1 MISMAGSVFLYKNIF
16 GWISMGAQDRTEKVL
31 REMHVLF
38 SKAQPYEG
46 STRNVIVDKNAM
58 MDLLK
63 ELNECMYDM
72 MEEHE
77 LTVKSRDKANREIQK
92 KGDDIIFDATRKA
105 EDIYAASIMYT
116 DNALDSIQDII
127 KESQESIDKIY
138 EEATKKI
145 KEETRSVKT
154 NQLELKSHLND
165 LIDTQKYLRLIDEEN
180 MRILKEKAEGTDE
193 EFDDGPKY
201 SAPEIR
207 IDKDYFA
214 RAGLDVDDDLDQPA
228 GDLDDEGNAISS
240 EDLDAEYFKWQE
252 EASEEEKKPSK
263 KGLSGLFGLKH

>member
-1 MISMAGSVFLYKNIF
+1 
-16 GWISMGAQDRTEKVL
+16 MGAQDRTEKVL

-63 ELNECMYDM
+63 ELNSCMYDM

-77 LTVKSRDKANREIQK
+77 LTVKSRDKANRQMQK
-92 KGDDIIFDATRKA
+92 QGDDIVFDATRKA

-116 DNALDSIQDII
+116 DNALDSIQEII
-127 KESQESIDKIY
+127 KDSEESIAKIY
-138 EEATKKI
+138 EEASKKI
-145 KEETRSVKT
+145 KEESRAIKT
-154 NQLELKSHLND
+154 NQLELKSHLGD

-180 MRILKEKAEGTDE
+180 MRIKKEKEEGNPE
-193 EFDDGPKY
+193 EYDDAPKY

-214 RAGLDVDDDLDQPA
+214 RAGLQVDDDLDAPA
-228 GDLDDEGNAISS
+228 VDNEEENGISS
-240 EDLDAEYFKWQE
+240 DDLDAEYFKWQE
-252 EASEEEKKPSK
+252 EESEGEKKPGK
-263 KGLSGLFGLKH
+263 KGLGGLFGLKH

>member
-1 MISMAGSVFLYKNIF
+1 
-16 GWISMGAQDRTEKVL
+16 MGAQDRTERVL
-31 REMHVLF
+31 REMHVQF

-46 STRNVIVDKNAM
+46 SSKNVIVDKNAM

-72 MEEHE
+72 MEEYE
-77 LTVKSRDKANREIQK
+77 LTVKSRDKANREVQK
-92 KGDDIIFDATRKA
+92 QGDDIIFDATRKA

-116 DNALDSIQDII
+116 DNALESIQNII
-127 KESQESIDKIY
+127 KESQSSIDKIY

-145 KEETRSVKT
+145 KEETSSVKT
-154 NQLELKSHLND
+154 NQLELKGHLND

-180 MRILKEKAEGTDE
+180 LRIAKAKENGTEE
-193 EFDDGPKY
+193 EFDDAPKY

-214 RAGLDVDDDLDQPA
+214 RAGLDIEDDLDQPA
-228 GDLDDEGNAISS
+228 DNINGEETGISS

-252 EASEEEKKPSK
+252 EEKESEEGKKPGK

>member
-1 MISMAGSVFLYKNIF
+1 
-16 GWISMGAQDRTEKVL
+16 MGAQDRTEKVL
-31 REMHVLF
+31 RDMHVLF

-46 STRNVIVDKNAM
+46 SSRNVIVDKNSM

-77 LTVKSRDKANREIQK
+77 LTVKSRDKANRQMQK
-92 KGDDIIFDATRKA
+92 QGDDIVFDATRKA
-105 EDIYAASIMYT
+105 EDIYAASLMYT
-116 DNALDSIQDII
+116 DNALDSIQEII
-127 KESQESIDKIY
+127 KESQESITKIY
-138 EEATKKI
+138 EEANKKI
-145 KEETRSVKT
+145 KEETKAVKS

-180 MRILKEKAEGTDE
+180 MRIRKEKAEGPLE
-193 EFDDGPKY
+193 EFDDAPKY

-214 RAGLDVDDDLDQPA
+214 RAGIQIEDNLDQPS
-228 GDLDDEGNAISS
+228 DLSEEENSISS

-252 EASEEEKKPSK
+252 ESESSEDKKPGK
-263 KGLSGLFGLKH
+263 KGLGGLFGLKH

>member
-1 MISMAGSVFLYKNIF
+1 
-16 GWISMGAQDRTEKVL
+16 MGAQDRTEKVL

-46 STRNVIVDKNAM
+46 STKNVIVDKNSM

-72 MEEHE
+72 MEEYE
-77 LTVKSRDKANREIQK
+77 LTAKSRDKANREIQK
-92 KGDDIIFDATRKA
+92 KGDDIIFEATRKA

-127 KESQESIDKIY
+127 KESQASIDKIY
-138 EEATKKI
+138 ESATKQI
-145 KEETRSVKT
+145 KEEVSSVKT

-180 MRILKEKAEGTDE
+180 MRILKEKEEGTEDVYN
-193 EFDDGPKY
+193 DAPKY

-207 IDKDYFA
+207 IDKEYFA
-214 RAGLDVDDDLDQPA
+214 KAGIDLDEDLPQPT
-228 GDLDDEGNAISS
+228 DETEGEEQMVSS
-240 EDLDAEYFKWQE
+240 DDLDAEYFKWQE
-252 EASEEEKKPSK
+252 ESDEDKKPGK
-263 KGLSGLFGLKH
+263 KGLGGLFGLKH

>member
-1 MISMAGSVFLYKNIF
+1 MATKWYLVRQLGIF
-16 GWISMGAQDRTEKVL
+16 ICIGENMGAQDRTERVL

-46 STRNVIVDKNAM
+46 STKNVIVDKNAM

-77 LTVKSRDKANREIQK
+77 LTVKSRDKANREMQK
-92 KGDDIIFDATRKA
+92 QGDDIVFDATRKA
-105 EDIYAASIMYT
+105 EDIYAASLMYT
-116 DNALDSIQDII
+116 DNALESIQNIV
-127 KESQESIDKIY
+127 KESQESVAKVY
-138 EEATKKI
+138 EEAIKKI
-145 KEETRSVKT
+145 KEENRAIKT

-180 MRILKEKAEGTDE
+180 MRLLKEKNEGAEEG
-193 EFDDGPKY
+193 FDSAPKY
-201 SAPEIR
+201 AAPEIR

-214 RAGLDVDDDLDQPA
+214 RAGLEYDDLDEPA
-228 GDLDDEGNAISS
+228 AETEEAGISS
-240 EDLDAEYFKWQE
+240 DDLDAEYFKWQQE
-252 EASEEEKKPSK
+252 ESEEDSK
-263 KGLSGLFGLKH
+263 KNGKKGFGSLFGLKK

>member
-1 MISMAGSVFLYKNIF
+1 
-16 GWISMGAQDRTEKVL
+16 MGAQDRTEKVL
-31 REMHVLF
+31 RDMHVLF

-46 STRNVIVDKNAM
+46 SARNVIVDKNAM

-77 LTVKSRDKANREIQK
+77 LTVKSRDKANREMQK
-92 KGDDIIFDATRKA
+92 QGDDIVFEATRKA
-105 EDIYAASIMYT
+105 EDIYAASLMYT
-116 DNALDSIQDII
+116 DNALDSIQEII
-127 KESQESIDKIY
+127 KESQESIAKIY
-138 EEATKKI
+138 EDATKKI
-145 KEETRSVKT
+145 KDESRMVKT

-180 MRILKEKAEGTDE
+180 MRIRKEKEEGTDE
-193 EFDDGPKY
+193 EFSDAPKY

-207 IDKDYFA
+207 INKEYFA
-214 RAGLDVDDDLDQPA
+214 QAGLEVEDDLDAPA
-228 GDLDDEGNAISS
+228 ATEGEENLISS

-252 EASEEEKKPSK
+252 EGSDEDKKTGK
-263 KGLSGLFGLKH
+263 KGLGGLFGLKH

>member
-1 MISMAGSVFLYKNIF
+1 
-16 GWISMGAQDRTEKVL
+16 MGASDRTERVL
-31 REMHVLF
+31 RDMHVLF

-77 LTVKSRDKANREIQK
+77 LTVKSRDKANREMQK
-92 KGDDIIFDATRKA
+92 QGDEIVFEATRKA

-116 DNALDSIQDII
+116 DNALDSLQKVI
-127 KESQESIDKIY
+127 KESEEAVSKIY
-138 EEATKKI
+138 DDALKKI
-145 KEETRSVKT
+145 KEETKAVKS

-180 MRILKEKAEGTDE
+180 MRILKGEKNSDEE
-193 EFDDGPKY
+193 EFDDAPKY
-201 SAPEIR
+201 AAPEIR
-207 IDKDYFA
+207 INKEYFA
-214 RAGLDVDDDLDQPA
+214 QAGLDVGEELDQPA
-228 GDLDDEGNAISS
+228 GDLDEEQNAISS

-252 EASEEEKKPSK
+252 EESGEEPKKHGK
-263 KGLSGLFGLKH
+263 KGLGALFGKKH

>member
-1 MISMAGSVFLYKNIF
+1 
-16 GWISMGAQDRTEKVL
+16 MGASDRTERVL
-31 REMHVLF
+31 RDMHVIF

-77 LTVKSRDKANREIQK
+77 LTVKSRDKANREMQK
-92 KGDDIIFDATRKA
+92 QGDEIVFEATRKA

-116 DNALDSIQDII
+116 DNALDSIQKVI
-127 KESQESIDKIY
+127 KESEEAVSKIY
-138 EEATKKI
+138 DDALKKI
-145 KEETRSVKT
+145 KEETKAVKS

-180 MRILKEKAEGTDE
+180 MRILKGEKSSDEE
-193 EFDDGPKY
+193 EFDDAPKY
-201 SAPEIR
+201 AAPEIR
-207 IDKDYFA
+207 INKEYFA
-214 RAGLDVDDDLDQPA
+214 QAGLDVGEELDQPA
-228 GDLDDEGNAISS
+228 VDLDEEQNAISS

-252 EASEEEKKPSK
+252 EESGEEPKKHGK
-263 KGLSGLFGLKH
+263 KGLGGLFGKKH

>member
-1 MISMAGSVFLYKNIF
+1 
-16 GWISMGAQDRTEKVL
+16 MGAQDRTEKVL
-31 REMHVLF
+31 RDMHVLF

-46 STRNVIVDKNAM
+46 STRNVIVNKNEM

-63 ELNECMYDM
+63 ELNACMYDM

-77 LTVKSRDKANREIQK
+77 LTVKSRDKANREMQK
-92 KGDDIIFDATRKA
+92 QGDDIVFEATRKA
-105 EDIYAASIMYT
+105 EDIYAASLMYT

-127 KESQESIDKIY
+127 KESQDSITKIY

-145 KEETRSVKT
+145 KEEAKSVKT
-154 NQLELKSHLND
+154 NQLELKSHLGD

-180 MRILKEKAEGTDE
+180 MRIRKEKEEGTE
-193 EFDDGPKY
+193 EDFDSAPKY
-201 SAPEIR
+201 AAPEIR

-214 RAGLDVDDDLDQPA
+214 RAGLEIDEDLDQSNEEENEEN
-228 GDLDDEGNAISS
+228 LISS

-252 EASEEEKKPSK
+252 EENTEPKKPEK

>member
-1 MISMAGSVFLYKNIF
+1 LYVGEK
-16 GWISMGAQDRTEKVL
+16 MGAVDRTEGVL

-46 STRNVIVDKNAM
+46 SAKNVIVDKNAM

-77 LTVKSRDKANREIQK
+77 LTVKSRDKANREMQK
-92 KGDDIIFDATRKA
+92 QGDDIVFEATRKA
-105 EDIYAASIMYT
+105 EDIYAAALMYT
-116 DNALDSIQDII
+116 DNAFESIQDII
-127 KESQESIDKIY
+127 KDSQESVAKIY
-138 EEATKKI
+138 DEAIKKI
-145 KEETRSVKT
+145 KEENSAIKS

-180 MRILKEKAEGTDE
+180 MRRLKEKSEGTSE
-193 EFDDGPKY
+193 EIDDGPKY
-201 SAPEIR
+201 TAPEIR
-207 IDKDYFA
+207 IDKEYFA
-214 RAGLDVDDDLDQPA
+214 KAGLEIEDDLEQPSSDTEEEI
-228 GDLDDEGNAISS
+228 GISS

-252 EASEEEKKPSK
+252 EESGEEQKKSGK
-263 KGLSGLFGLKH
+263 KGFGSLFGLKK

>member
-1 MISMAGSVFLYKNIF
+1 
-16 GWISMGAQDRTEKVL
+16 MGAQDRTEKVL

-46 STRNVIVDKNAM
+46 STKNVIVDKNAM

-77 LTVKSRDKANREIQK
+77 LTAKSRDKANRQMQK
-92 KGDDIIFDATRKA
+92 QGDDIVFDATRKA
-105 EDIYAASIMYT
+105 EDIYAASLMYT
-116 DNALDSIQDII
+116 DNALDSIQEII
-127 KESQESIDKIY
+127 NESQKSVAKVY
-138 EEATKKI
+138 EDAIKKI
-145 KEETRSVKT
+145 KEEGRAVKT

-180 MRILKEKAEGTDE
+180 MRILKEKAEGSPE
-193 EFDDGPKY
+193 EFDAAPKY

-214 RAGLDVDDDLDQPA
+214 RAGLAVDDLDQPNDQEEA
-228 GDLDDEGNAISS
+228 GISS
-240 EDLDAEYFKWQE
+240 DDLDAEYFKWQE
-252 EASEEEKKPSK
+252 EESGEDNKKSGK
-263 KGLSGLFGLKH
+263 KGFGGLFGLKH

>member
-1 MISMAGSVFLYKNIF
+1 
-16 GWISMGAQDRTEKVL
+16 MGAQDRTERVL

-77 LTVKSRDKANREIQK
+77 LTVKSRDKANREMQK
-92 KGDDIIFDATRKA
+92 QGDDIVFEATRKA
-105 EDIYAASIMYT
+105 EDIYAASLMYT
-116 DNALDSIQDII
+116 DNALDNIQNII
-127 KESQESIDKIY
+127 KESQESVAKVYD
-138 EEATKKI
+138 EAIKKI
-145 KEETRSVKT
+145 KEENKAIKT

-180 MRILKEKAEGTDE
+180 MRQLKEKAEGTQDE
-193 EFDDGPKY
+193 YDAAPKY
-201 SAPEIR
+201 AAPEIR

-214 RAGLDVDDDLDQPA
+214 RAGIDIEDDLEQPTSDIEEET
-228 GDLDDEGNAISS
+228 GISS
-240 EDLDAEYFKWQE
+240 EDLDAEYFKWQQE
-252 EASEEEKKPSK
+252 ESGEDNKKSGK

>member
-1 MISMAGSVFLYKNIF
+1 
-16 GWISMGAQDRTEKVL
+16 MGAQDRTEKVL
-31 REMHVLF
+31 RDMHVLF
-38 SKAQPYEG
+38 SKATPYEG
-46 STRNVIVDKNAM
+46 STRNVIVDKNKM

-77 LTVKSRDKANREIQK
+77 LTVKSRDRANREMQK
-92 KGDDIIFDATRKA
+92 QGDDIVFDATRKA
-105 EDIYAASIMYT
+105 EDIYAASLMYT
-116 DNALDSIQDII
+116 DSALDSIQEII
-127 KESQESIDKIY
+127 KESQDSIAKIY
-138 EEATKKI
+138 EEANKKI
-145 KEETRSVKT
+145 KEEARAVKS
-154 NQLELKSHLND
+154 NQLELKSHLGD

-180 MRILKEKAEGTDE
+180 ARRRKEKEEGSE
-193 EFDDGPKY
+193 EDFVDAPKY

-214 RAGLDVDDDLDQPA
+214 RAGIEIEDDLDQPTA
-228 GDLDDEGNAISS
+228 EGEEPAISS

-252 EASEEEKKPSK
+252 GESEDTKKQGTK

>member
-1 MISMAGSVFLYKNIF
+1 
-16 GWISMGAQDRTEKVL
+16 MGASDRTERVL
-31 REMHVLF
+31 RDMHVLF

-77 LTVKSRDKANREIQK
+77 LTVKSRDKANREMQK
-92 KGDDIIFDATRKA
+92 QGDEIVFEATRKA

-116 DNALDSIQDII
+116 DNALDSIQKVI
-127 KESQESIDKIY
+127 KESEEAVSKIY
-138 EEATKKI
+138 DDALKKI
-145 KEETRSVKT
+145 KEETKAVKS

-180 MRILKEKAEGTDE
+180 MRILKGEKSSDEE
-193 EFDDGPKY
+193 EFDDAPKY
-201 SAPEIR
+201 AAPEIR
-207 IDKDYFA
+207 INKEYFA
-214 RAGLDVDDDLDQPA
+214 QAGLDVGEELDQPA
-228 GDLDDEGNAISS
+228 VDLDEEQNAISS

-252 EASEEEKKPSK
+252 EESGEEPKKHGK
-263 KGLSGLFGLKH
+263 KGLGGLFGKKH

>member
-1 MISMAGSVFLYKNIF
+1 
-16 GWISMGAQDRTEKVL
+16 MGAQDRTEKVL

-77 LTVKSRDKANREIQK
+77 LTVKSRDRANREMQK
-92 KGDDIIFDATRKA
+92 QGDDIVFDATRKA
-105 EDIYAASIMYT
+105 EDIYAASLMYT

-127 KESQESIDKIY
+127 KQSQDSIAKIY
-138 EEATKKI
+138 EDANKKI
-145 KEETRSVKT
+145 IEETRAVKS

-180 MRILKEKAEGTDE
+180 MRIRREKEEGTE
-193 EFDDGPKY
+193 EEYDSAPKY
-201 SAPEIR
+201 AAPEIR

-214 RAGLDVDDDLDQPA
+214 RAGLDIEDDLDGPA
-228 GDLDDEGNAISS
+228 DNMEESPISS
-240 EDLDAEYFKWQE
+240 EDLDAE
-252 EASEEEKKPSK
+252 
-263 KGLSGLFGLKH
+263 

>member
-1 MISMAGSVFLYKNIF
+1 
-16 GWISMGAQDRTEKVL
+16 MGAQDRTEKVL
-31 REMHVLF
+31 RDMHVLF

-63 ELNECMYDM
+63 ELNECIYDM

-77 LTVKSRDKANREIQK
+77 LTVKSRDKANREMQK
-92 KGDDIIFDATRKA
+92 QGDDIVFDATRKA
-105 EDIYAASIMYT
+105 EDIYAASLMYT
-116 DNALDSIQDII
+116 DSALDSIQDII
-127 KESQESIDKIY
+127 KESKESIAKIY
-138 EEATKKI
+138 EEANKKI
-145 KEETRSVKT
+145 KDEEKALKS
-154 NQLELKSHLND
+154 NQLELKIHLND

-180 MRILKEKAEGTDE
+180 MRIRKEKAEGPSE
-193 EFDDGPKY
+193 EFDDAPKY

-214 RAGLDVDDDLDQPA
+214 RAGIEIEDDLEQPS
-228 GDLDDEGNAISS
+228 DLNEEENGISS

-252 EASEEEKKPSK
+252 EESESSEDKKTGK
-263 KGLSGLFGLKH
+263 KGLGGLFGLKH

>member
-1 MISMAGSVFLYKNIF
+1 
-16 GWISMGAQDRTEKVL
+16 MGAQDRTEKVL

-46 STRNVIVDKNAM
+46 SSKNVIVDKTAM

-63 ELNECMYDM
+63 ELNSCMYDM
-72 MEEHE
+72 MEEYE

-92 KGDDIIFDATRKA
+92 QGDDIIFDAQRKA

-127 KESQESIDKIY
+127 KESQASIEKIY
-138 EEATKKI
+138 DEAKKKI
-145 KEETRSVKT
+145 EQEQRDVKH

-180 MRILKEKAEGTDE
+180 LRQLKEKNEGTEE
-193 EFDDGPKY
+193 EFDAPKY
-201 SAPEIR
+201 AAPEVR
-207 IDKDYFA
+207 IDKEYFA
-214 RAGLDVDDDLDQPA
+214 RNGLAMDEVDDEPSVDGEENL
-228 GDLDDEGNAISS
+228 ISS

-252 EASEEEKKPSK
+252 EESGDGKKEPGK

>member
-1 MISMAGSVFLYKNIF
+1 
-16 GWISMGAQDRTEKVL
+16 MGAQDRTEKVL
-31 REMHVLF
+31 RDMHVLF
-38 SKAQPYEG
+38 SKAQPFEG

-63 ELNECMYDM
+63 ELNGCMYDM
-72 MEEHE
+72 MEEYE
-77 LTVKSRDKANREIQK
+77 LTVKSRDKANREMQK
-92 KGDDIIFDATRKA
+92 QGDDIVFDATRKA

-116 DNALDSIQDII
+116 DNALDSIQKVI
-127 KESQESIDKIY
+127 KESEEAVSKIY
-138 EEATKKI
+138 EGASKKI
-145 KEETRSVKT
+145 KDETKAVKT

-180 MRILKEKAEGTDE
+180 MRILKGEKSGDEE

-214 RAGLDVDDDLDQPA
+214 RAGLDIGEDLDQPA
-228 GDLDDEGNAISS
+228 GDLDEEGNAISS

-252 EASEEEKKPSK
+252 EESGEETKKHGK
-263 KGLSGLFGLKH
+263 KGLGGLFGKKH

>member
-1 MISMAGSVFLYKNIF
+1 
-16 GWISMGAQDRTEKVL
+16 MGAQDRTERVL
-31 REMHVLF
+31 RDMHVLF

-77 LTVKSRDKANREIQK
+77 LTVKSRDKANREMQK
-92 KGDDIIFDATRKA
+92 QGDDIVFEATRKA
-105 EDIYAASIMYT
+105 EDIYAASLMYT
-116 DNALDSIQDII
+116 DSALDAIQNII
-127 KESQESIDKIY
+127 KESQESIAKIY
-138 EEATKKI
+138 EDANKKI
-145 KEETRSVKT
+145 KEETKSVKS
-154 NQLELKSHLND
+154 NQLELKGHLND

-180 MRILKEKAEGTDE
+180 MRIRKEKAEGTSE
-193 EFDDGPKY
+193 EYDDAPKY
-201 SAPEIR
+201 AAPEIR

-214 RAGLDVDDDLDQPA
+214 KAGIEIDDDVAQPTE
-228 GDLDDEGNAISS
+228 DIPENTISS

-252 EASEEEKKPSK
+252 EESSEEKKPVK

>member
-1 MISMAGSVFLYKNIF
+1 
-16 GWISMGAQDRTEKVL
+16 MGAQDRTEKVL
-31 REMHVLF
+31 RDMHVLF

-46 STRNVIVDKNAM
+46 STRNVIVDKRAM

-77 LTVKSRDKANREIQK
+77 LTVKSRDKANREMQK
-92 KGDDIIFDATRKA
+92 QGDDIVFDATRKA

-116 DNALDSIQDII
+116 DSALDSIQDVI
-127 KESQESIDKIY
+127 KESEEAVSKIY
-138 EEATKKI
+138 DKAIEKI
-145 KEETRSVKT
+145 KEEARAVKT
-154 NQLELKSHLND
+154 NQIELKSHLND

-180 MRILKEKAEGTDE
+180 MRLLKAKEEGTEDE
-193 EFDDGPKY
+193 YAGDAPKY

-214 RAGLDVDDDLDQPA
+214 RAGLDVGEDLGQSA
-228 GDLDDEGNAISS
+228 GDIDGEGNAITS

-252 EASEEEKKPSK
+252 EESGEEKKPGK
-263 KGLSGLFGLKH
+263 KGFGGLFGKKH